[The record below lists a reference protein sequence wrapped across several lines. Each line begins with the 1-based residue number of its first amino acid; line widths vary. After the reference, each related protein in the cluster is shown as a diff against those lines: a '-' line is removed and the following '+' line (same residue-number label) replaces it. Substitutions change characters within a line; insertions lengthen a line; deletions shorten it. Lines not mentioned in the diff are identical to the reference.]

1 VVAGAREER
10 AWRRSAV
17 KAGACDVEGVG
28 GRRGGWRVCVCVYA
42 VDVSCFRV
50 EYGPGCSVWRGV
62 GGRWGGVD
70 VDVIERVE
78 GGVEFSSGW
87 LALHLLLSLLQASL
101 SPRTLLLAETGLDQH
116 EASNLAHAR
125 MNEAKLCRDCFV

>member
-1 VVAGAREER
+1 MVAGAREER

-42 VDVSCFRV
+42 VSVSWFRV

-62 GGRWGGVD
+62 GGRWGGGVD
-70 VDVIERVE
+70 VDVVERVE
-78 GGVEFSSGW
+78 GGVEFSSG
-87 LALHLLLSLLQASL
+87 AGAGAAPASL
-101 SPRTLLLAETGLDQH
+101 APPSLSVAKDPSLSRDGLR
-116 EASNLAHAR
+116 ST
-125 MNEAKLCRDCFV
+125 

>member
-28 GRRGGWRVCVCVYA
+28 RRRGGRRVGVCVYA
-42 VDVSCFRV
+42 VGVNCICV
-50 EYGPGCSVWRGV
+50 ECRPGCSVWRGV

-70 VDVIERVE
+70 VDVDVVERVE

-87 LALHLLLSLLQASL
+87 RCTCFSRSLLQASPSVAKDPSL
-101 SPRTLLLAETGLDQH
+101 SRDGLR
-116 EASNLAHAR
+116 ST
-125 MNEAKLCRDCFV
+125 

>member
-1 VVAGAREER
+1 M
-10 AWRRSAV
+10 
-17 KAGACDVEGVG
+17 
-28 GRRGGWRVCVCVYA
+28 CVCVYA
-42 VDVSCFRV
+42 VGVSCFRV

-87 LALHLLLSLLQASL
+87 RCTCFSRS
-101 SPRTLLLAETGLDQH
+101 SKP
-116 EASNLAHAR
+116 
-125 MNEAKLCRDCFV
+125 LCRQGPFS

>member
-1 VVAGAREER
+1 MG
-10 AWRRSAV
+10 
-17 KAGACDVEGVG
+17 
-28 GRRGGWRVCVCVYA
+28 
-42 VDVSCFRV
+42 
-50 EYGPGCSVWRGV
+50 RGV
-62 GGRWGGVD
+62 ACGEVWEGDGEEEWMWMWSS
-70 VDVIERVE
+70 ESKVE
-78 GGVEFSSGW
+78 WSSRLVLA